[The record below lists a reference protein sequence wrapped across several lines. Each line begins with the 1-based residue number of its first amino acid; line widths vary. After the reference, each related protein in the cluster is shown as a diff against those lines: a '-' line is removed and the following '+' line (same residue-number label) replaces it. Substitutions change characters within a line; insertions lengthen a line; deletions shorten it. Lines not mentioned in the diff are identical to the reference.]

1 MTNNGK
7 LAGGWQWERVLHGIV
22 PPLISPLDDA
32 AAPDADAMVALVEHV
47 VGAGCTGLFMLG
59 GCGEGA
65 WLTPSQ
71 RGAVVR
77 HAAPAAGGRVPG
89 LARADLPRPGPAIAA
104 RV

>member
-1 MTNNGK
+1 MLRGMTTMKDRRVTGK

-32 AAPDADAMVALVEHV
+32 GAPDAGAMAALVEHV

-65 WLTPSQ
+65 WLTPSPAR
-71 RGAVVR
+71 RGDR
-77 HAAPAAGGRVPG
+77 AAAAGGRRG
-89 LARADLPRPGPAIAA
+89 ACRCWRA
-104 RV
+104 